1 MAAYTKI
8 SKLGADQV
16 LEKAIRFFGP
26 QGNGLT
32 ITQQGEACITF
43 EGGGGYVA
51 ISLCGD
57 PKGMRVDLETREWDY
72 DVQTFMGKI

>member
-8 SKLGADQV
+8 SKLAPDKV

-32 ITQQGEACITF
+32 ITAQGEGCATF

-57 PKGMRVDLETREWDY
+57 PQGTRVDLETREWDY
-72 DVQTFMGKI
+72 DVQNFMSKI